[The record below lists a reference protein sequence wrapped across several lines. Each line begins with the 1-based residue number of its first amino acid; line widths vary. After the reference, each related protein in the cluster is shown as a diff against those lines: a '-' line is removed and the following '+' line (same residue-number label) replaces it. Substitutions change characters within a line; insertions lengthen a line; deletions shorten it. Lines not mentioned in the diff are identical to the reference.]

1 MAVDLSFLV
10 GKAAL
15 YDIVLPFALLF
26 AIIFALLSAT
36 KILSGSKG
44 AQVIVSIVIGL
55 LLVRNQV
62 IVGIINNFL
71 PNVSLAIIVIL
82 MVLLVIGLVLG
93 HGYEWAD
100 GMKTLAAVFSVIV
113 VLWIFFGTTLEQ
125 NFGVTNFF
133 ENLSAETKGIL
144 IFVLGLII
152 VVWYVTRDE
161 EKRGEGGLKGFL
173 KNIEGVLSKK

>member
-1 MAVDLSFLV
+1 
-10 GKAAL
+10 
-15 YDIVLPFALLF
+15 
-26 AIIFALLSAT
+26 
-36 KILSGSKG
+36 
-44 AQVIVSIVIGL
+44 
-55 LLVRNQV
+55 
-62 IVGIINNFL
+62 
-71 PNVSLAIIVIL
+71 
-82 MVLLVIGLVLG
+82 
-93 HGYEWAD
+93 
-100 GMKTLAAVFSVIV
+100 